1 MEKQKKDFYIDAIL
15 NINVSA
21 EVAISGDRVYENI
34 QWLNNT
40 TPIAEQDIL
49 DKQDEL
55 WSAYQNK
62 QYARK
67 RAEKYPSVQDFME
80 AYCDL
85 QSGIDSTKWDAYKTA
100 YNKVRSDNPKE

>member
-49 DKQDEL
+49 DKT
-55 WSAYQNK
+55 
-62 QYARK
+62 R
-67 RAEKYPSVQDFME
+67 
-80 AYCDL
+80 
-85 QSGIDSTKWDAYKTA
+85 
-100 YNKVRSDNPKE
+100 